1 MLLLELAARL
11 SIRYRQ
17 NVAFYSA
24 HKPSVYLAKKAIL
37 RGGASIR
44 YLEGLSPDDPSAG
57 VSSEAALY
65 LIDANSADPEGA
77 YETAVRLRRVHPAG
91 CAAFILDGWSSQPQ
105 SPGDDM
111 EFIGGVPYVLSDP
124 WPHSTS
130 ISPHQI
136 SRLRHL
142 VRDRRLPM
150 IFGLTTASLVDDEA
164 LSASFGLESAIRCQS
179 DRWVVLYRPELYRT
193 TEESRPVE
201 RNLVRLTETSAASPH
216 TRYSELRYNFSTLSF
231 ATAT

>member
-1 MLLLELAARL
+1 
-11 SIRYRQ
+11 
-17 NVAFYSA
+17 
-24 HKPSVYLAKKAIL
+24 
-37 RGGASIR
+37 
-44 YLEGLSPDDPSAG
+44 
-57 VSSEAALY
+57 
-65 LIDANSADPEGA
+65 
-77 YETAVRLRRVHPAG
+77 
-91 CAAFILDGWSSQPQ
+91 
-105 SPGDDM
+105 
-111 EFIGGVPYVLSDP
+111 
-124 WPHSTS
+124 
-130 ISPHQI
+130 
-136 SRLRHL
+136 
-142 VRDRRLPM
+142 M